1 MAGQQTEIGVPEVNL
16 VIESAIEPPPNRF
29 RILARSLEL
38 WLPVGFLLLMAGACF
53 LWPVIHKMPS
63 PVVASL
69 GEPNL
74 PPLTPHHLFG
84 TDNVGYDVFSRIL
97 YGGRVSLEVGFGTA
111 ILGLVIGGMIGTLA
125 AYYGGAIEA
134 VIMRIL
140 DVLLSFP
147 SLVLAITIATYLGP
161 SELHVIWAISFFAIP
176 AFARLSRARTLQ
188 LRESTFVVAS
198 KLVGTRDRR
207 MILRHIAPHVV
218 PQLMTF
224 ALLGVAIA
232 ISIEAALSFLGLG
245 VPPPGPSWGNMI
257 ATGQQYL
264 YTDPDLVIIP
274 AAFLAATVASVNLIG
289 DALRARWGVL

>member
-1 MAGQQTEIGVPEVNL
+1 MAGQQTEIGVPEATL
-16 VIESAIEPPPNRF
+16 AIESAIELPPNRF
-29 RILARSLEL
+29 RLFARSLEL
-38 WLPVGFLLLMAGACF
+38 WLPVGFLLVMAGACF
-53 LWPVIHKMPS
+53 LWPVIHKIPS
-63 PVVASL
+63 PVVANLSL
-69 GEPNL
+69 PNL
-74 PPLTPHHLFG
+74 PPLSPHHLFG

-111 ILGLVIGGMIGTLA
+111 FLGLVGGGMIGTLA

-161 SELHVIWAISFFAIP
+161 SELHVIWAISFFAVP

-188 LRESTFVVAS
+188 LRESTFVLAS

-207 MILRHIAPHVV
+207 MIFRHIAPHVV

-274 AAFLAATVASVNLIG
+274 ASFLAATVASVNLIG